1 MSSCLLP
8 PIDLEP
14 PVDTGIAAVYDA
26 LGLVG
31 EPDSPDPVNWTG
43 SRFEAIDIGSFGE
56 ELVRVWA
63 LAHALP
69 VEDSTDTVYDLIIDG
84 RRVEVKTA
92 RARRRGHG
100 GTPAHEWYAVYP
112 HTADVFY
119 FVAIWPTWVQLLR
132 ATGRAVESVLG
143 ARHKLTDA
151 ALRRARAE
159 TVVDVEVPRR

>member
-1 MSSCLLP
+1 MTLATHAFYADT
-8 PIDLEP
+8 I
-14 PVDTGIAAVYDA
+14 VDTGIAEVADA
-26 LGLVG
+26 LALVG
-31 EPDSPDPVNWTG
+31 EPDSPTPVNWTD
-43 SRFEAIDIGSFGE
+43 SRFEAIDIGQFGE

-92 RARRRGHG
+92 RARRRGQG

-112 HTADVFY
+112 HTADIFY
-119 FVAIWPTWVQLLR
+119 FAAIWPERVQLLR
-132 ATGRAVESVLG
+132 ASGRAVEGALG

-151 ALRRARAE
+151 ALRRAGAT
-159 TVVDVEVPRR
+159 TVLDVAVPRR